1 MILAPRWLPESIR
14 WMILS
19 GRSSK
24 ALKTF
29 RQVAA
34 FNGKK
39 EEGEK
44 LSLEVETQRDCS
56 LGHEP
61 VLCSWTVPSSCLC
74 FPCSQAYI

>member
-1 MILAPRWLPESIR
+1 
-14 WMILS
+14 MILS

-39 EEGEK
+39 EEGEA
-44 LSLEVETQRDCS
+44 LTLEVETQRIVAWGTN
-56 LGHEP
+56 LGSALGLSPPLASVSPAHKLHLMP
-61 VLCSWTVPSSCLC
+61 
-74 FPCSQAYI
+74 